1 LVAGTCYGQVRTLYN
16 EFDKFLDE
24 AGPST
29 PVRISGMNILNL
41 LEIFGLGF

>member
-1 LVAGTCYGQVRTLYN
+1 LVAGTCYGQVRTLSN

-29 PVRISGMNILNL
+29 PVRISGIYFL
-41 LEIFGLGF
+41 IFV